1 MVLQEQDLV
10 IKTGDILQ
18 VKTLSPLYREEYTA
32 EILSIR
38 DCTLQVSMPIH
49 QGKVALLGAGIPVD
63 LLCLRNNFSFASEV
77 VSRVFK
83 PNPHLILRLP
93 YSLCKRQRQMPRV
106 ITVTSG
112 KGGVGKT
119 TFTINFALSLAKLG
133 QRVFIIDADL
143 GTANVDVLLNLHPKY
158 NLTHII
164 NKEKELLDIIV
175 EGPGGIHVIPG
186 GSGLQYLADME
197 DWQFNHLIY
206 SLQMLE
212 QYADIILID
221 TGAGLSKNVM
231 NFVLAADS
239 VIVITTPE
247 PHSITDA
254 YAIMKVLDEHHFDIS
269 PYLVLNRVDSL
280 KEYQDISN
288 KMIQVANRFLSLN
301 ISALGYI
308 LEDPIVP
315 RSNRRLESFFLE
327 HPESAAARCVNNI
340 AEQLLNPEKDIQ
352 LPVNDRNFFSKL
364 KELFNR

>member
-1 MVLQEQDLV
+1 MQEQDFV
-10 IKTGDILQ
+10 IKPGDVIQ

-38 DCTLQVSMPIH
+38 DCTLQTSMPVH
-49 QGKVALLGAGIPVD
+49 QGKLALLGAGIPVD
-63 LLCLRNNFSFASEV
+63 LLCVRNGFSFASEV

-93 YSLCKRQRQMPRV
+93 YSLCKKQRQMPRV

-119 TFTINFALSLAKLG
+119 TFTINLAISLAELG

-143 GTANVDVLLNLHPKY
+143 GTANIDVLLNLHPKY

-186 GSGLQYLADME
+186 GSGLQYLANME
-197 DWQFNHLIY
+197 DRQFDYLI
-206 SLQMLE
+206 SNLQMLE
-212 QYADIILID
+212 QYADIIIID
-221 TGAGLSKNVM
+221 TGAGLSKNVI

-239 VIVITTPE
+239 VIVVTTPE

-254 YAIMKVLDEHHFDIS
+254 YAIMKVLDEHKFNTS
-269 PYLVLNRVDSL
+269 PYLLLNKVDSL
-280 KEYQDISN
+280 KEYQDISS
-288 KMIQVANRFLSLN
+288 KIIEVANRFLSLK

-308 LEDPIVP
+308 LEDPVVP
-315 RSNRRLESFFLE
+315 KANRRLVPFFLE
-327 HPESAAARCVNNI
+327 YPDAAATRCVKNI
-340 AEQLLNPEKDIQ
+340 AQQLLNPEKELQ
-352 LPVNDRNFFSKL
+352 PLVNNRNFFSKI
-364 KELFNR
+364 KDLFNR